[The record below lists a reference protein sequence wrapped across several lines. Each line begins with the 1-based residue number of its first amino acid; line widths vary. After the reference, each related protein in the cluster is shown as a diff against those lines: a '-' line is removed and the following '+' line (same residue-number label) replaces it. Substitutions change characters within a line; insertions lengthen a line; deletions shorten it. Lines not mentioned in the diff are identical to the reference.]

1 MRLGP
6 FPWATD
12 DPSNLD
18 QTAVPRGSFP
28 NEIPVGGGSVATACS
43 GTGAGTVIGG
53 YAKYVDSMRL
63 GRKFDGRGLF
73 LLCGESFPV
82 LLVTFESYFESFEM
96 SLWKD
101 SGSQGSGIQS
111 ASSRFRGPRFG
122 AMHKIKWPWQPDIDF
137 IFFKFLVVSSTPVR
151 TGMGTATLRV
161 PVPGSDGQHT
171 AEGVSHL
178 TSST

>member
-12 DPSNLD
+12 DLSNLD

-101 SGSQGSGIQS
+101 SGIWHPICFFPVSGSQIRGNAQNQVAMATRHRLYFLQISCCILNTGTNRYGHCDSTS
-111 ASSRFRGPRFG
+111 AG
-122 AMHKIKWPWQPDIDF
+122 
-137 IFFKFLVVSSTPVR
+137 
-151 TGMGTATLRV
+151 TG
-161 PVPGSDGQHT
+161 
-171 AEGVSHL
+171 
-178 TSST
+178 

>member
-6 FPWATD
+6 SPWATD
-12 DPSNLD
+12 DLSNLD

-101 SGSQGSGIQS
+101 SGIWHPIEICFFPVSGSQIRGNAQNQVAMATRHRLYFVQISCCILNTGTNRYGHCDSTS
-111 ASSRFRGPRFG
+111 AG
-122 AMHKIKWPWQPDIDF
+122 
-137 IFFKFLVVSSTPVR
+137 
-151 TGMGTATLRV
+151 TGTG
-161 PVPGSDGQHT
+161 
-171 AEGVSHL
+171 
-178 TSST
+178 